1 MKDANMF
8 ENFPELTIDPNGPSG
23 ITILAKL
30 TKKYNLVEFTL
41 NERPQPIFISPWM
54 QFEPSEMNDER
65 LQIASE
71 IVRRATAHESLLKRI
86 TDLEKWLEQSRQA
99 NDRQQTTLNTTYD
112 MWKAD
117 RKSAGFPEDFS
128 DIKVWPPEM
137 MNDYR

>member
-1 MKDANMF
+1 MTLEK
-8 ENFPELTIDPNGPSG
+8 FPELTIDPNGPSG

-41 NERPQPIFISPWM
+41 NEKPQPIFISPWM

-71 IVRRATAHESLLKRI
+71 IARRATAHESLLKEI
-86 TDLEKWLEQSRQA
+86 TRLSKKVEGLQNTIDRRQKTQ
-99 NDRQQTTLNTTYD
+99 DTTYD

-117 RKSAGFPEDFS
+117 RKLMGLPEDFS

>member
-1 MKDANMF
+1 MKDVNMF
-8 ENFPELTIDPNGPSG
+8 ENFPELTIIPNGSSG
-23 ITILAKL
+23 IEIRAKL
-30 TKKYNLVEFTL
+30 SKKFNLVEFTL
-41 NERPQPIFISPWM
+41 NENPQPIFISPWM

-71 IVRRATAHESLLKRI
+71 IARRATAHESLLKRI
-86 TDLEKWLEQSRQA
+86 TDLEFLLEKRQETI
-99 NDRQQTTLNTTYD
+99 DRRQKTQDTSWD

-117 RKSAGFPEDFS
+117 RKRMGLPEDFS